1 MDINTLKLFKNIGVY
16 GKSKIDKEIYKG
28 IKTYNEAL
36 DNMVYDF
43 YVRVGSK
50 EAKDIYVNFDYNN
63 PIKGLTGL
71 SKRQTAS
78 ADMETY
84 LRVFPNTLKRGD
96 YVQFSFNEWD
106 NWHESIY
113 LITSDVEREEVN
125 DKVVF
130 LKCNTSLKWQ
140 GLKGTRYE
148 KWGFP
153 CVSSNDSYGSKTL
166 LTNDFLSY
174 QDTKLKILVQANEY
188 TKNIQKNWRFMFGNS
203 DTDIFE
209 IIDITR
215 SLEQG
220 IITLI
225 AKKVEKITEDNIEMN
240 LAYNEK
246 DTVLDKDKPDIIYH
260 IDGEEVIPLN
270 ETRGYRLVDNN
281 GTVINLADLT
291 FEVNDESLASLT
303 ESLSEGLSEDLPE
316 EKVIE
321 TIYLKCLVEKEVV
334 TLVIKRDDIVLAKK
348 NIYLGEEW

>member
-1 MDINTLKLFKNIGVY
+1 MDTNMLKLFKNIGVY
-16 GKSKIDKEIYKG
+16 GKSKIDKELYKG
-28 IKTYNEAL
+28 IKSYNEAL
-36 DNMVYDF
+36 DNMIYDF
-43 YVRVGSK
+43 YVRIGSK
-50 EAKDIYVNFDYNN
+50 EAKDIYVNFNYDN

-71 SKRQTAS
+71 SKKQTAS

-84 LRVFPNTLKRGD
+84 LRVYPNTLKRGD
-96 YVQFSFNEWD
+96 YVQFSFNKWD

-130 LKCNTSLKWQ
+130 LKCNTSLKWD
-140 GLKGTRYE
+140 GLKGTWYE

-153 CVSSNDSYGSKTL
+153 CISSNDSYGSKTL

-188 TKNIQKNWRFMFGNS
+188 TRNIQKNWRFCFGNS

-225 AKKVEKITEDNIEMN
+225 SKKVEKIKEDNIEMN

-246 DTVLDKDKPDIIYH
+246 DTVLDKDRPEVSYFIE
-260 IDGEEVIPLN
+260 GEEVIPLGKQCKYQIFDSEGN
-270 ETRGYRLVDNN
+270 
-281 GTVINLADLT
+281 IIDLT
-291 FEVNDESLASLT
+291 GLTYKINDMSLVNT
-303 ESLSEGLSEDLPE
+303 TQDLDSIY
-316 EKVIE
+316 IE
-321 TIYLKCLVEKEVV
+321 CIQDKEIITLIVEKDGEE
-334 TLVIKRDDIVLAKK
+334 LCRK

>member
-1 MDINTLKLFKNIGVY
+1 
-16 GKSKIDKEIYKG
+16 
-28 IKTYNEAL
+28 
-36 DNMVYDF
+36 
-43 YVRVGSK
+43 
-50 EAKDIYVNFDYNN
+50 
-63 PIKGLTGL
+63 
-71 SKRQTAS
+71 
-78 ADMETY
+78 
-84 LRVFPNTLKRGD
+84 
-96 YVQFSFNEWD
+96 
-106 NWHESIY
+106 
-113 LITSDVEREEVN
+113 
-125 DKVVF
+125 
-130 LKCNTSLKWQ
+130 
-140 GLKGTRYE
+140 
-148 KWGFP
+148 
-153 CVSSNDSYGSKTL
+153 
-166 LTNDFLSY
+166 
-174 QDTKLKILVQANEY
+174 
-188 TKNIQKNWRFMFGNS
+188 MFGNS

>member
-1 MDINTLKLFKNIGVY
+1 
-16 GKSKIDKEIYKG
+16 
-28 IKTYNEAL
+28 
-36 DNMVYDF
+36 
-43 YVRVGSK
+43 
-50 EAKDIYVNFDYNN
+50 
-63 PIKGLTGL
+63 
-71 SKRQTAS
+71 
-78 ADMETY
+78 
-84 LRVFPNTLKRGD
+84 
-96 YVQFSFNEWD
+96 
-106 NWHESIY
+106 
-113 LITSDVEREEVN
+113 
-125 DKVVF
+125 
-130 LKCNTSLKWQ
+130 
-140 GLKGTRYE
+140 
-148 KWGFP
+148 
-153 CVSSNDSYGSKTL
+153 
-166 LTNDFLSY
+166 
-174 QDTKLKILVQANEY
+174 
-188 TKNIQKNWRFMFGNS
+188 MFGNS

-246 DTVLDKDKPDIIYH
+246 DTVLDKDKLEIIYH

-270 ETRGYRLVDNN
+270 ETREYRLVDNN

-303 ESLSEGLSEDLPE
+303 ESLPEGLSEDLPEESPE

-334 TLVIKRDDIVLAKK
+334 TLVIKKDDIVLAKK

>member
-1 MDINTLKLFKNIGVY
+1 
-16 GKSKIDKEIYKG
+16 
-28 IKTYNEAL
+28 
-36 DNMVYDF
+36 
-43 YVRVGSK
+43 
-50 EAKDIYVNFDYNN
+50 
-63 PIKGLTGL
+63 
-71 SKRQTAS
+71 
-78 ADMETY
+78 
-84 LRVFPNTLKRGD
+84 
-96 YVQFSFNEWD
+96 
-106 NWHESIY
+106 
-113 LITSDVEREEVN
+113 
-125 DKVVF
+125 
-130 LKCNTSLKWQ
+130 
-140 GLKGTRYE
+140 
-148 KWGFP
+148 
-153 CVSSNDSYGSKTL
+153 
-166 LTNDFLSY
+166 
-174 QDTKLKILVQANEY
+174 
-188 TKNIQKNWRFMFGNS
+188 MFGSS

-303 ESLSEGLSEDLPE
+303 EGLSEDLPE
-316 EKVIE
+316 EEVIE

-334 TLVIKRDDIVLAKK
+334 TLVIKKDDIVLAKK